1 MAQSQPSLQPVPGSN
16 YSPLT
21 GSTFYLLSNSSY
33 GSQEEAKVRLEA
45 NAREQYYLE
54 QYGGA
59 DVRLYRINDPLAF
72 LKGQKNL
79 HRISVAGTYRGD
91 GVANTLSYLWDS
103 WYKGSRRS
111 WQRLLNSESRTLAT
125 QQAPELSTSGNIN
138 LPTRY
143 EAPTPYAPLKSL
155 PLISQFRY
163 PIWQAKG
170 IEPPKGVKLEGS
182 SSEFTA
188 PRPGNVL
195 IPLGKQTPGLYLVE
209 AIIGDHRATTL
220 LFVSDSVVVSKIAG
234 HQLLA
239 WSVDRQTGKPLANT
253 QLLWSDGTGTLQSRQ
268 SDAQGIALFEH
279 QSPEHS
285 YLLARDAQG
294 GLTISENFYYDSEI
308 YNTKIYAF
316 TDRPMYRPG
325 DRVNMKFY
333 GRNFTSARDSQAVAD
348 SELELEIIDPAG
360 IPLLKQK
367 SPWRATQGADLS
379 FTLPAD
385 AQAGG
390 YEAHFSHGEDHYS
403 AAFRVAEYVKP
414 HFDIQLVLDKP
425 SHKTGET
432 IKGQLQ
438 LRYPNG
444 DPVKQAAVTLSLR
457 AQKLSMVEGDLS
469 YSALFPV
476 KLQQQELKSDEAGNL
491 AFELPAAKEP
501 SRYVLTLLANDSA
514 AWRVKSSREILIER
528 GMTPYQLTSARQF
541 SSPGESITF
550 DWHAQA
556 NNSSAAIDS
565 VPSQYQL
572 LRLEDRTRESGTLAA
587 GANSL
592 DLSPSRSGSYTLSLL
607 DAEGNLLAA
616 TNHWVSGEGMKAAPG
631 AIEVRFDRRSY
642 QAGDEAQALI
652 TFPSPVSEALLT
664 LERDKVEQQGLLSQT
679 GSWFKAKQLSPT
691 QWQVAIPVSEA
702 YAPNM
707 TFSVLNAQQGEYLFR
722 NAGLKVAQP
731 QVALTLQS
739 DKPSYQPGDKVELT
753 IKSQVG
759 ESPVAAALSVS
770 VVDEM
775 VYLLQPELAPN
786 IHDFFYHPRRNN
798 VRTSSS
804 INFIAYDM
812 SLPYQAQGGN
822 GRRFNERGVKMLE
835 RPRRDEKDTA
845 AWFPNLQSDAQGN
858 AKLSFIMPD
867 SLTRW
872 RITVRAMTADG
883 VVGQAQSH
891 LLSDKPFYVK
901 WTGPTRFRHG
911 DKPQVELVAFNHQ
924 AAAKAEEAK
933 VTLEG
938 AVAPQEQSLTLKP
951 GANYLS
957 LPLNELQ
964 GGEVTTRLQSNQGVL
979 DSQVSQL
986 DLLPLAWPGLR
997 QQSLS
1002 VSGGSATLT
1011 LPPDASQLTLT
1022 LQPEG
1027 RSAFLRI
1034 MDELIAYPY
1043 GCLEQTASHLIP
1055 LSLAYGL
1062 LSEPEIKEQVR
1073 GELLNHRL
1081 RLVQMAGIDGSFG
1094 WWGNQSQGSLLL
1106 SSYAYYADWRTSRAL
1121 GLNLP
1126 EGQGDALL
1134 GLYQQYA
1141 TEAPVLH
1148 RMLALWWMDKMGLP
1162 IETLLQGADSELGK
1176 ALEAAQSDSTSA
1188 DTAVVTTAEVEQ
1200 PVAEE
1205 AATAQE
1211 AAPTTKAVF
1220 SPEANPQTAS
1230 DSLVMSAPNSPQGLS
1245 AALLLS
1251 SSLHLGHKSP
1261 QPEPLRSLLI
1271 SQLPSLQQSQ
1281 DPLLQSLLRQ
1291 QGMGNPALSLEQL
1304 LAQITPQS
1312 PTLERALILTLLE
1325 AEAKPSMSSVSTLRP
1340 SGAWK
1345 AKTLASGQQIWRWRG
1360 KGLPTQLTI
1369 PGAEAQSLNA
1379 ELSYQSGQDEQPT
1392 LPVTLERKL
1401 YRLEPLDDGKGFDA
1415 KPVAHDETILSNGL
1429 YVDEI
1434 TLTPSESQPLRF
1446 GLLEV
1451 PLPPGASVE
1460 PSTWG
1465 VNISNLGG
1473 NAEPLSFARDEYSE
1487 GDLSYQVPIPELKE
1501 PKVVRQLLRFAERGE
1516 FNLPASRYFR
1526 MYQPGAKAMTD
1537 QGQPSHWRVE

>member
-1 MAQSQPSLQPVPGSN
+1 MATHWQQPQFYRTLSAGLLVTLSGLACLTSAWAEESITPDEQRVQLARSQPSLQPVPESN
-16 YSPLT
+16 YSPQS
-21 GSTFYLLSNSSY
+21 GSTFYLLSDSSY

-59 DVRLYRINDPLAF
+59 DVRLYRIPDPLAF

-79 HRISVAGTYRGD
+79 HRIKVAGAYRGE
-91 GVANTLSYLWDS
+91 GVANTLSYLWDA

-111 WQRLLNSESRTLAT
+111 WQRLLDSESRTLAT
-125 QQAPELSTSGNIN
+125 KQAPELSTSGNID

-143 EAPTPYAPLKSL
+143 EAPTPYAPLKGL

-170 IEPPKGVKLEGS
+170 ITPPKGVKLEGS
-182 SSEFTA
+182 SSEFMT
-188 PRPGNVL
+188 PRPGNVF

-220 LFVSDSVVVSKIAG
+220 LFVSDSVVISKIAG

-253 QLLWSDGTGTLQSRQ
+253 QLIWSDGTGTLQSRQ
-268 SDAQGIALFEH
+268 SDEQGIALFER

-333 GRNFTSARDSQAVAD
+333 GRHFTSARDSQAVAD

-379 FTLPAD
+379 FTLPSD

-390 YEAHFSHGEDHYS
+390 YEARFSHGEDRYS

-425 SHKTGET
+425 EHKTGEP

-469 YSALFPV
+469 YGALFPV
-476 KLQQQELKSDEAGNL
+476 KLQQQELKSDDAGNL

-501 SRYVLTLLANDSA
+501 SRYVLSLLANDSA

-528 GMTPYQLTSARQF
+528 GLTPYQLTSVRQF
-541 SSPGESITF
+541 SAPGESITF
-550 DWHAQA
+550 EWQPQLNHDKAT
-556 NNSSAAIDS
+556 IES

-572 LRLEDRTRESGTLAA
+572 LRLEDRSREIGALAP

-592 DLSPSRSGSYTLSLL
+592 DLPLSRPGSYTLSLL
-607 DAEGNLLAA
+607 DAGGNLLAA

-642 QAGDEAQALI
+642 QAGEEAQALI
-652 TFPSPVSEALLT
+652 TFPNPVNEALLT

-679 GSWFKAKQLSPT
+679 GNWFKARQLSPT
-691 QWQVAIPVSEA
+691 QWQVTIPVEQA

-731 QVALTLQS
+731 QVTLAIQS
-739 DKPSYQPGDKVELT
+739 DKASYQPGDRVELT
-753 IKSQVG
+753 LKSQVG
-759 ESPVAAALSVS
+759 EQPVSAALSVS

-775 VYLLQPELAPN
+775 VYLLQPELAPS

-812 SLPYQAQGGN
+812 SQPYRASGGN

-845 AWFPNLQSDAQGN
+845 AWFPNLQSDAEGN
-858 AKLSFIMPD
+858 AKVSFIMPD

-883 VVGQAQSH
+883 VVGQAKSH

-924 AAAKAEEAK
+924 AEAVAQSEEAK

-964 GGEVTTRLQSNQGVL
+964 GGEVITRLHSLQSEPETQSVL
-979 DSQVSQL
+979 DSQVNQL
-986 DLLPLAWPGLR
+986 ELLPLAWPGLR

-1027 RSAFLRI
+1027 RSAFLRV

-1106 SSYAYYADWRTSRAL
+1106 SSYAYYADW
-1121 GLNLP
+1121 
-1126 EGQGDALL
+1126 
-1134 GLYQQYA
+1134 
-1141 TEAPVLH
+1141 
-1148 RMLALWWMDKMGLP
+1148 
-1162 IETLLQGADSELGK
+1162 
-1176 ALEAAQSDSTSA
+1176 
-1188 DTAVVTTAEVEQ
+1188 
-1200 PVAEE
+1200 
-1205 AATAQE
+1205 
-1211 AAPTTKAVF
+1211 
-1220 SPEANPQTAS
+1220 
-1230 DSLVMSAPNSPQGLS
+1230 
-1245 AALLLS
+1245 
-1251 SSLHLGHKSP
+1251 
-1261 QPEPLRSLLI
+1261 
-1271 SQLPSLQQSQ
+1271 
-1281 DPLLQSLLRQ
+1281 
-1291 QGMGNPALSLEQL
+1291 
-1304 LAQITPQS
+1304 
-1312 PTLERALILTLLE
+1312 
-1325 AEAKPSMSSVSTLRP
+1325 
-1340 SGAWK
+1340 
-1345 AKTLASGQQIWRWRG
+1345 
-1360 KGLPTQLTI
+1360 
-1369 PGAEAQSLNA
+1369 
-1379 ELSYQSGQDEQPT
+1379 
-1392 LPVTLERKL
+1392 
-1401 YRLEPLDDGKGFDA
+1401 
-1415 KPVAHDETILSNGL
+1415 
-1429 YVDEI
+1429 
-1434 TLTPSESQPLRF
+1434 
-1446 GLLEV
+1446 
-1451 PLPPGASVE
+1451 
-1460 PSTWG
+1460 
-1465 VNISNLGG
+1465 
-1473 NAEPLSFARDEYSE
+1473 
-1487 GDLSYQVPIPELKE
+1487 
-1501 PKVVRQLLRFAERGE
+1501 
-1516 FNLPASRYFR
+1516 
-1526 MYQPGAKAMTD
+1526 
-1537 QGQPSHWRVE
+1537 